1 MKKLVYSLVLA
12 LGLLAQTAL
21 LPGGALAADEAAAD
35 KPPEW
40 KVDAAAAYNSKYI
53 WRGIMLVNDPVLQ
66 PSLNVNKGGFTFNV
80 WGNWD
85 LTNKNNR
92 KNNFSE
98 IDLTAEYAFRFG
110 DFSFPVGIIHY
121 LFPNTPF
128 PATTELYAGVSYT
141 WLVTPSIKVYKDID
155 ESHGIYVLGSLAYA
169 YDLPAVVKDVTWQL
183 TANISAGWGDK
194 DHNKFWWGNSRTMD
208 EDHFTDSLLTIG
220 LPIKI
225 KDTVTITPAYNQV
238 WLLDSKMKDAAGYDS
253 KNFYGLTL
261 SVSF

>member
-21 LPGGALAADEAAAD
+21 LPGGVLAADEAAAD

-53 WRGIMLVNDPVLQ
+53 WRGIMQVNDPVLQ

-80 WGNWD
+80 WGSWD
-85 LTNKNNR
+85 LTNKNTR
-92 KNNFSE
+92 KNSFTE
-98 IDLTAEYAFRFG
+98 IDLTAEYAFSFG
-110 DFSFPVGIIHY
+110 DFSFPVGVIHY
-121 LFPNTPF
+121 LFPNTPY

-141 WLVTPSIKVYKDID
+141 WLVTPSIKVFKDID
-155 ESHGIYVLGSLAYA
+155 ESHGIYVLASLAYA

-183 TANISAGWGDK
+183 TASISGAWGDK
-194 DHNKFWWGNSRTMD
+194 ENNKFYWAGTDSD
-208 EDHFTDSLLTIG
+208 SFTDSLLTIG

-225 KDTVTITPAYNQV
+225 KETVTITPAYSQV
-238 WLLDSKMKDAAGYDS
+238 WLLDSKIKDAAHYDS